1 MLYLATF
8 KKAHGVLLGSVLALL
23 LLVPGSVGFVL
34 LTPPTPFNNNGSSLD
49 ERRRTTTT
57 TTRRRARPL
66 HAAIID
72 VTSVDQARTAF
83 FIWFFGASGGVGIAT
98 KAFPRMYKN
107 FQTTRQMKVVA
118 APVAAAR
125 GPRTAPPVVEE
136 MIGISP
142 LCGYPQD
149 IPVRDVQQIVQK
161 SRNMAELIQKYPIA
175 DNFLSQ
181 QGYLTYAAFQKAHV
195 KCNNPLAVRAVFD
208 ALNKGA
214 DVCIPDQAQAIID
227 ELIDNPK
234 LLATK
239 VLQAKA
245 VGYAAITA
253 LLFLLAVA
261 FYETFIVHLRLG
273 WFPAWPGL
281 ENLPSSLFD
290 PATGLTAIPQ
300 YWLGEYK

>member
-1 MLYLATF
+1 MMRYLGT
-8 KKAHGVLLGSVLALL
+8 HGVLLGSVLALL
-23 LLVPGSVGFVL
+23 LVVPGSVGFVL
-34 LTPPTPFNNNGSSLD
+34 LSPTTLFNNNGSPAA
-49 ERRRTTTT
+49 ERSCRTTTT
-57 TTRRRARPL
+57 RTADDRRRSRPL
-66 HAAIID
+66 HAVIFD

-107 FQTTRQMKVVA
+107 FQTTREMKVVA
-118 APVAAAR
+118 APVAAAAR
-125 GPRTAPPVVEE
+125 AGRASPLVE

-149 IPVRDVQQIVQK
+149 IPVRDVLQIVQK
-161 SRNMAELIQKYPIA
+161 SRNVAELIQKYPIA

-181 QGYLTYAAFQKAHV
+181 QGYLTYAAFQKAHA

-214 DVCIPDQAQAIID
+214 DVCIPDQAQDIMN

-234 LLATK
+234 LLAPK

-253 LLFLLAVA
+253 LLFLLVVA

-273 WFPAWPGL
+273 WFPEWPGL

>member
-1 MLYLATF
+1 MMRYLGT
-8 KKAHGVLLGSVLALL
+8 HGVLLGSVLALL
-23 LLVPGSVGFVL
+23 LVVPGSVGFVL
-34 LTPPTPFNNNGSSLD
+34 LSPTTPFNNNGSPAA
-49 ERRRTTTT
+49 ERRRTK
-57 TTRRRARPL
+57 TTRTADRRRSQPL
-66 HAAIID
+66 HPAIID

-98 KAFPRMYKN
+98 KAFPRMYQN
-107 FQTTRQMKVVA
+107 FQTTRQMKDVA
-118 APVAAAR
+118 APPVAR
-125 GPRTAPPVVEE
+125 GQRAAPPVVEE
-136 MIGISP
+136 MIGISL

-149 IPVRDVQQIVQK
+149 IPVRDVLQIVQK
-161 SRNMAELIQKYPIA
+161 SRNVAELIQKYPIE

-181 QGYLTYAAFQKAHV
+181 QGYLTYAAFQKAHA

-214 DVCIPDQAQAIID
+214 DVCIPDQAQDIMN

-234 LLATK
+234 LLAPK

-253 LLFLLAVA
+253 LLFLLVVA

-273 WFPAWPGL
+273 WFPEWPGL